1 MQKILL
7 LIAGGAIG
15 TLARYGV
22 SGLTYKLTTS
32 IFPWGTLTVNVL
44 GSFLIGLLWGIFE
57 SRNMS
62 SDTRTF
68 IFIGVLGGFTTF
80 SSFALETMNLF
91 KAGDTKMAL
100 LNIFLNNFLALTFV
114 FAGFFIVKIF
124 INYLK

>member
-1 MQKILL
+1 M
-7 LIAGGAIG
+7 AGGAIG

-22 SGLTYKLTTS
+22 SGFAHKVTES
-32 IFPWGTLTVNVL
+32 IFPWGTFSVNIL

-57 SRNMS
+57 SRNLS
-62 SDTRTF
+62 NDTRTF
-68 IFIGVLGGFTTF
+68 VFIGILGGFTTF

-100 LNIFLNNFLALTFV
+100 LNIFLNNFLALAFV
-114 FAGFFIVKIF
+114 FAGYFLVRLL

>member
-7 LIAGGAIG
+7 VMAGGAFG
-15 TLARYGV
+15 TLARYGI
-22 SGLTYKLTTS
+22 SGFAYKISSS

-57 SRNMS
+57 SRNLS
-62 SDTRTF
+62 NDTRTF
-68 IFIGVLGGFTTF
+68 VFIGILGGFTTF
-80 SSFALETMNLF
+80 SSFAFETLTLF

-100 LNIFLNNFLALTFV
+100 MNILLNNILALAFV
-114 FAGFFIVKIF
+114 FAGYFLVRLL